1 MAVYEYKGVS
11 AEGRDLKGAI
21 DAETIKAAGAK
32 LKRLG
37 IFPTEI
43 IEERHKR
50 LGKEIDFFRLFE
62 RVRLQDIAI
71 LTRQAATL
79 TNAGIPIVDAL
90 NAIAEQ
96 EEKVELKGII
106 SGIREKVREGSSF
119 AEALKGYPKHFSG
132 LYVNMIMAG
141 EASGALDA
149 VLMRLADF
157 LDNQI
162 KMRNR
167 IRAIL
172 AYPLLMT
179 VVGIGVLS
187 FIFIYVLPKVTR
199 VFEDM
204 RQTLPLLTRV
214 LISLSNFMRG
224 YWWLIILLIAGAV
237 FYIRRRLRTPE
248 GRMRFDGLII
258 RLPVFGKLF
267 RIIAVSRFTRTL
279 GTLLK
284 NGVPAILSFD
294 IVKNVVNNMV
304 IAKAI
309 EDARES
315 IREGESIAE
324 PLKRSGLFPS
334 VVTHMIAVGEKSGE
348 LEDMLLKV
356 SDAYDNE
363 VETSIMRMTSLLE
376 PAIIIVMGLIVA
388 IIVIAILL
396 PIMEM
401 STVIK

>member
-1 MAVYEYKGVS
+1 MA
-11 AEGRDLKGAI
+11 D
-21 DAETIKAAGAK
+21 D
-32 LKRLG
+32 
-37 IFPTEI
+37 P
-43 IEERHKR
+43 
-50 LGKEIDFFRLFE
+50 
-62 RVRLQDIAI
+62 
-71 LTRQAATL
+71 
-79 TNAGIPIVDAL
+79 
-90 NAIAEQ
+90 
-96 EEKVELKGII
+96 
-106 SGIREKVREGSSF
+106 
-119 AEALKGYPKHFSG
+119 
-132 LYVNMIMAG
+132 
-141 EASGALDA
+141 
-149 VLMRLADF
+149 
-157 LDNQI
+157 
-162 KMRNR
+162 
-167 IRAIL
+167 
-172 AYPLLMT
+172 AYCRRCL
-179 VVGIGVLS
+179 
-187 FIFIYVLPKVTR
+187 
-199 VFEDM
+199 
-204 RQTLPLLTRV
+204 
-214 LISLSNFMRG
+214 
-224 YWWLIILLIAGAV
+224 
-237 FYIRRRLRTPE
+237 YIRRRLRTPE

-267 RIIAVSRFTRTL
+267 RMIAVSRFTRTL

-348 LEDMLLKV
+348 LEEMLLKV

>member
-11 AEGRDLKGAI
+11 AEGKDLKGAI
-21 DAETIKAAGAK
+21 DAETIKAARAK
-32 LKRLG
+32 LKRIG

-71 LTRQAATL
+71 LTRQVATL

-106 SGIREKVREGSSF
+106 SGIMEKVREGSSF

-224 YWWLIILLIAGAV
+224 YWWLMILLIAGAV

-267 RIIAVSRFTRTL
+267 RMIAVSRFTRTL

-348 LEDMLLKV
+348 LEEMLLKV

>member
-1 MAVYEYKGVS
+1 MAVFEYKGVS
-11 AEGRDLKGAI
+11 AEGKDLKGAI
-21 DAETIKAAGAK
+21 DAETTKAARAK
-32 LKRLG
+32 LKKRG

-43 IEERHKR
+43 IEEKHKR
-50 LGKEIDFFRLFE
+50 LGKEIDFYRLFE
-62 RVRLQDIAI
+62 RIRLQDIAV
-71 LTRQAATL
+71 LTRQMATL
-79 TNAGIPIVDAL
+79 TNAGIPILDAL
-90 NAIAEQ
+90 SAIAEQ
-96 EEKVELKGII
+96 EENVELRGII

-132 LYVNMIMAG
+132 LYANMIMAG
-141 EASGALDA
+141 ETSGALDV

-179 VVGIGVLS
+179 VVGVGVLS

-204 RQTLPLLTRV
+204 RQTLPLLTRI
-214 LISLSNFMRG
+214 LISFSNLMRG

-237 FYIRRRLRTPE
+237 FYIRRRLRTSE

-267 RIIAVSRFTRTL
+267 RMIAVSRFTRTL

-284 NGVPAILSFD
+284 NGVPAIPSFD

-315 IREGESIAE
+315 IREGEGIAE

-348 LEDMLLKV
+348 LEEMLLKV

-388 IIVIAILL
+388 VIVIAILL
-396 PIMEM
+396 PILEM

>member
-214 LISLSNFMRG
+214 LISLSNLMRG

-267 RIIAVSRFTRTL
+267 RMIAVSRFTRTL

-348 LEDMLLKV
+348 LEEMLLKV

-396 PIMEM
+396 PILEM

>member
-11 AEGRDLKGAI
+11 AEGRDLKGSI
-21 DAETIKAAGAK
+21 DAETIKTAGAK

-71 LTRQAATL
+71 LTRQVATL

-214 LISLSNFMRG
+214 LISLSNLMRG

-267 RIIAVSRFTRTL
+267 RIVAVSRFTRTL

-348 LEDMLLKV
+348 LEEMLLKV

-396 PIMEM
+396 PILEM

>member
-11 AEGRDLKGAI
+11 AEGKDLKGAI
-21 DAETIKAAGAK
+21 DAETIKSARAK

-71 LTRQAATL
+71 LTRQVATL

-214 LISLSNFMRG
+214 LISLSNLMRG
-224 YWWLIILLIAGAV
+224 YWWLMILLIAGAV

-258 RLPVFGKLF
+258 RLPVFGKFF
-267 RIIAVSRFTRTL
+267 RMIAVSRFTRTL

-348 LEDMLLKV
+348 LEEMLLKV

>member
-1 MAVYEYKGVS
+1 M
-11 AEGRDLKGAI
+11 
-21 DAETIKAAGAK
+21 
-32 LKRLG
+32 
-37 IFPTEI
+37 
-43 IEERHKR
+43 
-50 LGKEIDFFRLFE
+50 
-62 RVRLQDIAI
+62 
-71 LTRQAATL
+71 ATL

-224 YWWLIILLIAGAV
+224 YWWLMILLIAGAV

-267 RIIAVSRFTRTL
+267 RMIAVSRFTRTL

-348 LEDMLLKV
+348 LEEMLLKV

>member
-214 LISLSNFMRG
+214 LISLSNLMRG
-224 YWWLIILLIAGAV
+224 YWWLMILLIAGAV

-348 LEDMLLKV
+348 LEEMLLKV

-396 PIMEM
+396 PILEM

>member
-167 IRAIL
+167 IRTIL

-214 LISLSNFMRG
+214 LISLSNLMRG

-248 GRMRFDGLII
+248 GMMRFDGLII

-267 RIIAVSRFTRTL
+267 RMIAVSRFTRTL

-348 LEDMLLKV
+348 LEEMLLKV

-396 PIMEM
+396 PILEM